1 MTAFLN
7 ETQRRAVFTKV
18 LAVVDAKFAPPQR
31 TIPDGRT
38 LRKDYEPSALRSA
51 TAEDFEGTVTRML
64 RELGVSHTG
73 FFHDST
79 PRAAARIAIAATF
92 TTMQRRTVPAGCFR
106 MCTRAASRRGRGFN
120 LGTCC

>member
-18 LAVVDAKFAPPQR
+18 IEVVDAKFAPPKN
-31 TIPDGRT
+31 TIPDSLA
-38 LRKDYEPSALRSA
+38 LRKDYEPAALKSG
-51 TAEDFEGTVTRML
+51 TAEEFEATVTRML

-106 MCTRAASRRGRGFN
+106 TCTRAASRLGRGFN